1 MKPNKIKSL
10 IPREFKKYFWD
21 VDFDKLNLKKQKN
34 FILERLLNYGAFD
47 TFYWIFSTF
56 RDDEVKSLLDNNGKQ
71 SLSRNSYLFW
81 EKIAKEKKLW
91 KRI

>member
-21 VDFDKLNLKKQKN
+21 VDFDKLKLNKHKN
-34 FILERLLNYGAFD
+34 FILGRLLNYGASD
-47 TFYWIFSTF
+47 TFNWIFTTF
-56 RDDEVKSLLDNNGKQ
+56 KNDEVKSLLLNNGKQ

-81 EKIAKEKKLW
+81 EKISEGKKLW

>member
-21 VDFDKLNLKKQKN
+21 VDFDKLKLNKHKN
-34 FILERLLNYGAFD
+34 FILGRLLNYGASD
-47 TFYWIFSTF
+47 TFNWIFTTF
-56 RDDEVKSLLDNNGKQ
+56 KNDEVKSLLLNNGKQ

-81 EKIAKEKKLW
+81 EKISEGKNLW

>member
-21 VDFDKLNLKKQKN
+21 VDFDKLKLNKHKN
-34 FILERLLNYGAFD
+34 FILGRLLNYGASD
-47 TFYWIFSTF
+47 TFNWIFTTF
-56 RDDEVKSLLDNNGKQ
+56 KNDEVKSLLLNNGKQ

>member
-21 VDFDKLNLKKQKN
+21 VDFDKLKLNKHKN
-34 FILERLLNYGAFD
+34 FILGRLLNYGASD
-47 TFYWIFSTF
+47 TFNWIFTTF
-56 RDDEVKSLLDNNGKQ
+56 KNDEVKSLLLNNGKQ

-81 EKIAKEKKLW
+81 EKISEEKNLW

>member
-21 VDFDKLNLKKQKN
+21 VDFDKLKLNKHKN
-34 FILERLLNYGAFD
+34 FILGRLLNYGASDKFN
-47 TFYWIFSTF
+47 WIFTTF
-56 RDDEVKSLLDNNGKQ
+56 KNDEVKSLLLNNGKQ

-81 EKIAKEKKLW
+81 KKISEGKKLW

>member
-21 VDFDKLNLKKQKN
+21 VDFDKLKLNKHKN
-34 FILERLLNYGAFD
+34 FILGRLLNYGASD
-47 TFYWIFSTF
+47 TFNWIFTTF
-56 RDDEVKSLLDNNGKQ
+56 KSDEVKSLLLNNGKQ

-81 EKIAKEKKLW
+81 EKISEGKKLW

>member
-1 MKPNKIKSL
+1 MKQNKIKSL

-21 VDFDKLNLKKQKN
+21 VDFDKLKLNKHKN
-34 FILERLLNYGAFD
+34 FILGRLLNYGASD
-47 TFYWIFSTF
+47 TFNWIFTTF
-56 RDDEVKSLLDNNGKQ
+56 KNDEVKSLLLNNGKQ

-81 EKIAKEKKLW
+81 EKISEEKNLW